1 MGGFGGRGHFKSCWL
16 PWLPNNKMQ
25 RHNNICHMLRTL
37 SDKSEPNLV
46 CLPQTVFDIQP
57 LKLLGTFEME
67 AIFAPTVIHNSEIL
81 FETILW
87 DTYFF

>member
-1 MGGFGGRGHFKSCWL
+1 
-16 PWLPNNKMQ
+16 MQ
-25 RHNNICHMLRTL
+25 RHNNIFHLLRNL
-37 SDKSEPNLV
+37 SNISEPNLV
-46 CLPQTVFDIQP
+46 RLSQPVFDIKL

-87 DTYFF
+87 GT